1 MTSSG
6 GGKTVLVLER
16 QKSFGGTFSAAV
28 TGTEPLTRTAAAATA
43 GATDMFFHATLAR
56 TFISA
61 LRIRGDDDVVDRLN
75 YYYTPIMLAIACLVV
90 SAKQFGGSPI
100 ECWVNPHSRESM
112 EEYIEAFCWIQNTY
126 WVPMYEHIPDSQEA
140 REGQQIG
147 YYQWV
152 PFILIAQALM
162 FSLPCILWRLLNWQN
177 GTDIQHLIS
186 AACEAR
192 SVIDAEERE
201 RVTNS
206 VSKTFIEMLDLR
218 EIENRPH
225 PYASLM
231 TRYKPTRLLNDHF
244 LFGFQVLSDLFEG
257 KSWTKSGHFPR
268 VTLCDFEV
276 RYLANLNRYTV
287 QCALIINIINE
298 KVFAFFWLWYCVL
311 LCATTCSALFWLTN
325 ILLHVARVDY
335 VLKFLQIAEHNERI
349 GVGNSGRTPKHSQQQ
364 QQQQRWTSAEEG
376 EVMQRPFTGRLFRV
390 PSAHSIDK
398 FVDEFLKSD
407 GLFIL
412 RLVAT
417 NAGELVVVDI
427 VKCLWREFSSR
438 QFHVRSLVFENDLN
452 DERRKEDE
460 DCLLKLHTKG
470 NGPVQQRKQ
479 SHRNSSSLG
488 LPLTTSL
495 SRRGS
500 VIALDDSVGTPSP
513 V

>member
-1 MTSSG
+1 MSAG
-6 GGKTVLVLER
+6 RR
-16 QKSFGGTFSAAV
+16 QCCAVNAAV

-43 GATDMFFHATLAR
+43 GATTDMFFHATLAR

-61 LRIRGDDDVVDRLN
+61 LRVRGDDDVVDRLN

-126 WVPMYEHIPDSQEA
+126 WVPMYEHIPDSHEA

-177 GTDIQHLIS
+177 GTNIQQLIS

-192 SVIDAEERE
+192 SVIDADERE
-201 RVTNS
+201 RV
-206 VSKTFIEMLDLR
+206 VGAVARTFVEMLDMR
-218 EIENRPH
+218 
-225 PYASLM
+225 
-231 TRYKPTRLLNDHF
+231 
-244 LFGFQVLSDLFEG
+244 EG
-257 KSWTKSGHFPR
+257 KPWTKSGHFPR

-298 KVFAFFWLWYCVL
+298 KVFAFFWLWYCLL
-311 LCATTCSALFWLTN
+311 LCATTCSALFWLSN
-325 ILLHVARVDY
+325 ILLHIARVDY
-335 VLKFLQIAEHNERI
+335 VLKFMQIAEHSEQQRS
-349 GVGNSGRTPKHSQQQ
+349 SGRTPKLSQQK
-364 QQQQRWTSAEEG
+364 WAMAEEG
-376 EVMQRPFTGRLFRV
+376 EMPQFIKRPFRV
-390 PSAHSIDK
+390 PSAHSVDK

-438 QFHVRSLVFENDLN
+438 QFHIRPLVYENELSE
-452 DERRKEDE
+452 ERRCQDE
-460 DCLLKLHTKG
+460 DSHHSLLLNVYSSRG
-470 NGPVQQRKQ
+470 NGPTHQQQQRKQ
-479 SHRNSSSLG
+479 SQQLRYSTNGNSLG
-488 LPLTTSL
+488 LPLPTM
-495 SRRGS
+495 SRPPS
-500 VIALDDSVGTPSP
+500 VVALDDSVGTPSP

>member
-1 MTSSG
+1 
-6 GGKTVLVLER
+6 
-16 QKSFGGTFSAAV
+16 
-28 TGTEPLTRTAAAATA
+28 
-43 GATDMFFHATLAR
+43 MFFHATLAR

-61 LRIRGDDDVVDRLN
+61 LRVRGDDDVVDRLN

-126 WVPMYEHIPDSQEA
+126 WVPMYEHIPDSHEA

-177 GTDIQHLIS
+177 GTNIQQLIS

-192 SVIDAEERE
+192 SVIDADERE
-201 RVTNS
+201 RV
-206 VSKTFIEMLDLR
+206 VGAVARTFVEMLDLR
-218 EIENRPH
+218 EIQNRPH
-225 PYASLM
+225 PYASSLARFNPIRLM
-231 TRYKPTRLLNDHF
+231 NGHLVCSLYLFTKVCYSVNIMLQFALLNAALTSKDHF
-244 LFGFQVLSDLFEG
+244 LFGFQVLSDLYEG
-257 KSWTKSGHFPR
+257 KPWTKSGHFPR

-298 KVFAFFWLWYCVL
+298 KVFAFFWLWYCLL
-311 LCATTCSALFWLTN
+311 LCATTCSALFWLSN
-325 ILLHVARVDY
+325 ILLHIARVDY
-335 VLKFLQIAEHNERI
+335 VLKFMQIAEHSEQQRS
-349 GVGNSGRTPKHSQQQ
+349 SGRTPKLSQQK
-364 QQQQRWTSAEEG
+364 WAMVEEG
-376 EVMQRPFTGRLFRV
+376 EMPQFTKRPFRV
-390 PSAHSIDK
+390 PSAHSVDK

-438 QFHVRSLVFENDLN
+438 QFHIRPLVYENELSE
-452 DERRKEDE
+452 ERRREDE
-460 DCLLKLHTKG
+460 DSHHSLLLNVYSSRG
-470 NGPVQQRKQ
+470 NGPTHQQQQRKQ
-479 SHRNSSSLG
+479 SQQLRYSTNGNSLG
-488 LPLTTSL
+488 LPLPTM
-495 SRRGS
+495 SRPPS
-500 VIALDDSVGTPSP
+500 VVALDDSVGTPSP